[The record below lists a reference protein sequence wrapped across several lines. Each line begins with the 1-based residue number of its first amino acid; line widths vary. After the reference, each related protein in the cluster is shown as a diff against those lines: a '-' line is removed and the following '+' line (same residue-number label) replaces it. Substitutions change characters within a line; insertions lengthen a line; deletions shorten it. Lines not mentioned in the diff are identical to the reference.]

1 MRAVIYARYSSD
13 HQREASIEDQ
23 LEICRRY
30 VDRQDWSLVR
40 TYEDRA
46 LSGASDQRPAYQQ
59 MLADAEAG
67 RFDVVVSEALDRLG
81 RRLSD
86 VARFHDHLEFR
97 DIKLHAVNIG
107 QVTAMHVGLLG
118 TMAQLYLSD
127 LKQKTRRGQLGRAL
141 AGKIP
146 GGKAYGYQLVE
157 GACGE
162 RQVNEA
168 EALVVRRIFREFASG
183 KSPRAIAKA
192 LNAGGLPGPDG
203 RQWRDTT
210 IRGQV
215 ERGTGILNNSLYAG
229 RLEWNRCSYIKD
241 PKTGKRVARPNR
253 KDLWEIVEVPRLRII
268 DDDLWEA
275 VKRRQQGLSFEI
287 QRDDSGNPLNR
298 AHRRRFLLSGL
309 LKCGCCGGGFTVVAQ
324 DRYGCATRRSKGT
337 CDNNATVSR
346 AEIEARV
353 FEGLKRKLMTPE
365 LVREFIRALQEE
377 VNRMGAEREQQHRA
391 DRMQLESIERKI
403 AGIVVAVEA
412 GNYSRTL
419 GDRLAELERQQESL
433 RLGLSEPPPSIV
445 RLHPRLAEVYA
456 EKIQNL
462 ERSLND
468 PDIRQDAA
476 DVLRS
481 LIDHIELHPSSEGKC
496 VEALLFGDLAE
507 ILALCAPPERKGKLP
522 RTPVPGSQLSV
533 VALRFLGFPLIS
545 FSVATRW
552 RLEEMSYASHQTLK
566 ACR

>member
-30 VDRQDWSLVR
+30 VARQDWSLVR

-46 LSGASDQRPAYQQ
+46 LSGASDRRPAYQQ

-67 RFDVVVSEALDRLG
+67 RFDVVVAEALDRLG

-86 VARFHDHLEFR
+86 VARLHDHLEFS

-162 RQVNEA
+162 RQVNDS
-168 EALVVRRIFREFASG
+168 EALVVRRIFREFAAG

-192 LNAGGLPGPDG
+192 LNADGLPGPHG

-215 ERGTGILNNSLYAG
+215 NRGTGILNNSLYAG

-241 PKTGKRVARPNR
+241 PKTGKRVARPNP
-253 KDLWEIVEVPRLRII
+253 KDLWEIVEVPELRIV

-275 VKRRQQGLSFEI
+275 VKRRQQELSFEVR
-287 QRDDSGNPLNR
+287 RDDSGNPLNR

-353 FEGLKRKLMTPE
+353 FEGLKERLMAPE
-365 LVREFIRALQEE
+365 LVREFIRAFQEE
-377 VNRMGAEREQQHRA
+377 ANRMGAESEQ
-391 DRMQLESIERKI
+391 
-403 AGIVVAVEA
+403 
-412 GNYSRTL
+412 
-419 GDRLAELERQQESL
+419 
-433 RLGLSEPPPSIV
+433 
-445 RLHPRLAEVYA
+445 
-456 EKIQNL
+456 
-462 ERSLND
+462 
-468 PDIRQDAA
+468 
-476 DVLRS
+476 
-481 LIDHIELHPSSEGKC
+481 
-496 VEALLFGDLAE
+496 
-507 ILALCAPPERKGKLP
+507 
-522 RTPVPGSQLSV
+522 
-533 VALRFLGFPLIS
+533 
-545 FSVATRW
+545 
-552 RLEEMSYASHQTLK
+552 
-566 ACR
+566 